1 MDIMA
6 AIFIALVLLGLI
18 VMLLALQRFQPD
30 SNLKA
35 VVEKRI
41 TEIDTRTNM
50 ADYNSLRTA
59 LIDYDTLLDHVLKD
73 KGIRGTN
80 MGERL
85 KSARSY
91 FPHGLYNE
99 IWEAHKMRNNLVH
112 EATFTASVPA
122 LQRNREALKRA
133 ITQTSGVR
141 KATRTA

>member
-1 MDIMA
+1 
-6 AIFIALVLLGLI
+6 
-18 VMLLALQRFQPD
+18 MLMI
-30 SNLKA
+30 SNIEGSICIRLCFTHMPKKA
-35 VVEKRI
+35 GKSYPPQTRSCNVILRKYM
-41 TEIDTRTNM
+41 DTRTNR